1 MLLPFWE
8 RVSGPQYVLE
18 IRNGEWLTPEFL
30 KTLRQAGISL
40 ALSDFRGP
48 DGFERKTFPHVGD
61 YLDKPAEAVT
71 GSVAYIRLIGDR
83 WTMEQ
88 MTTTWKEQ
96 IVPRSSDL
104 QQWAGAILEIAKSSK
119 LDIYAY
125 VNNHYAGHGPESA
138 RQLIQKL
145 GLV

>member
-1 MLLPFWE
+1 MTQCGGLSHYEGMPAQ
-8 RVSGPQYVLE
+8 GVLV
-18 IRNGEWLTPEFL
+18 L
-30 KTLRQAGISL
+30 
-40 ALSDFRGP
+40 
-48 DGFERKTFPHVGD
+48 
-61 YLDKPAEAVT
+61 
-71 GSVAYIRLIGDR
+71 RLIGDR
-83 WTMEQ
+83 WTREQ
-88 MTTTWKEQ
+88 MTTTWKEL

-138 RQLIQKL
+138 RRLIREL